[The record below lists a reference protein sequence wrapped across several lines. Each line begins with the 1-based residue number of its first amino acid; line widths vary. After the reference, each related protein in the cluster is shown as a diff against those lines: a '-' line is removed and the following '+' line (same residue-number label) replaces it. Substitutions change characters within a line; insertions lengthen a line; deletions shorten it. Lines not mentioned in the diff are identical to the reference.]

1 MCGHIPVTLALSKT
15 MVALGFR
22 FVWLGR
28 RTGGSLCIYVWA
40 ACWVGTSASSKRN
53 RPTKKPGCLL
63 ANHFTICWVDL
74 TVMQTEWAMNHSIE
88 STIVPLKQRANKDDK
103 TRSMHC
109 YKVNA
114 NILSMSY
121 HLCLFIHP
129 SATSLSFFQLF
140 SSICLCASVINAK
153 CSKVEDVGFS
163 RKFSRCCLCV
173 ESWMCPWGFR
183 SGPFPGNWIKYYG
196 SQCWKCSPLIK
207 IRFSS
212 FYFTNF

>member
-53 RPTKKPGCLL
+53 WPTKKPGCLL

-88 STIVPLKQRANKDDK
+88 STIVPLKQRANKDDN
-103 TRSMHC
+103 T
-109 YKVNA
+109 A
-114 NILSMSY
+114 NIILDCNGNVLDSQYALLQSQCQY
-121 HLCLFIHP
+121 TFYVIP
-129 SATSLSFFQLF
+129 SLSFY
-140 SSICLCASVINAK
+140 SSICHIPLFFPALFFHLPVRICHK
-153 CSKVEDVGFS
+153 CQV
-163 RKFSRCCLCV
+163 
-173 ESWMCPWGFR
+173 
-183 SGPFPGNWIKYYG
+183 
-196 SQCWKCSPLIK
+196 Q
-207 IRFSS
+207 
-212 FYFTNF
+212 